1 MSERIASLL
10 ALIETGKPLASDPVS
25 LLKDIL
31 SLFECVSGTIHILHE
46 EDGMLHIRAHAGIP
60 DFLLPKMAVIPVGKG
75 MAGAAAQ
82 RMAPVQ
88 ICNLQTDESGVV
100 RPSAKETRVEG
111 AITVPMLLGGRL
123 YGTLGIAK
131 SVPYD
136 FTDRESEE
144 LMRLGE
150 GIARGLHL
158 QVAGGT

>member
-1 MSERIASLL
+1 MSERIAPLL
-10 ALIETGKPLASDPVS
+10 ASIETGTPLASDPGT
-25 LLKDIL
+25 LLNEIL
-31 SLFECVSGTIHILHE
+31 SLFACVSGTIHVLNE
-46 EDGMLHIRAHAGIP
+46 QDGMLHIKAHAGIP

-75 MAGAAAQ
+75 MAGEAAR

-111 AITVPMLLGGRL
+111 AIAVPMVLNGRL
-123 YGTLGIAK
+123 CGTLGVAK

-150 GIARGLHL
+150 AIAKGM
-158 QVAGGT
+158 QAIAG

>member
-1 MSERIASLL
+1 MSERIAHFL
-10 ALIETGKPLASDPVS
+10 ASIETGRPLASDPEL

-31 SLFECVSGTIHILHE
+31 SLFDCVSGTIHVLNKT
-46 EDGMLHIRAHAGIP
+46 DGMLHIIAHAGIP

-75 MAGAAAQ
+75 MAGVAAQ

-111 AITVPMLLGGRL
+111 AMTAPMILDGRL

-131 SVPYD
+131 SVPYN
-136 FTDRESEE
+136 FTEQESEE
-144 LMRLGE
+144 LLRLGE
-150 GIARGLHL
+150 AIARGGHTWIPQKL
-158 QVAGGT
+158 